1 MEIGS
6 IVYSKAGRDQG
17 AYYAV
22 VEIVDENT
30 VRIADG
36 NLRHIK
42 NAKLKNVKHLQST
55 GDTLEKIAEKLKN
68 GNQVFDQEL
77 FSALRFYNETTNK
90 RTLCQKKTLSKPK
103 AKSSKFC
110 PKLNSE

>member
-6 IVYSKAGRDQG
+6 IVYSKAGRDQD

-55 GDTLEKIAEKLKN
+55 GDVLEKIAEKLKN

-77 FSALRFYNETTNK
+77 FSALRFYNDNNK
-90 RTLCQKKTLSKPK
+90 
-103 AKSSKFC
+103 
-110 PKLNSE
+110 

>member
-1 MEIGS
+1 MELGL

-36 NLRHIK
+36 NLRRIK
-42 NAKLKNVKHLQST
+42 SAKLKNVKHLQST
-55 GDTLEKIAEKLKN
+55 GDVLEKIAGKIKS
-68 GNQVFDQEL
+68 GTQVSDKEL
-77 FSALRFYNETTNK
+77 SGALRFYNDNNK
-90 RTLCQKKTLSKPK
+90 
-103 AKSSKFC
+103 
-110 PKLNSE
+110 